1 MFESFVLACLVG
13 TLFILPLRVWFK
25 IRWHRIPADQLL
37 AAGNPVGLVIW
48 SMWLKSHPVVSW
60 GIVVPLFNLISTVL
74 IAGLLWLVGLGYVW
88 IYISIALVDAA
99 LSHYK
104 ILRTYGV

>member
-1 MFESFVLACLVG
+1 MFESFVLACLVV
-13 TLFILPLRVWFK
+13 TLFVLPLRIWFK
-25 IRWHRIPADQLL
+25 VRWHRIPADQLRAMKYPKAL
-37 AAGNPVGLVIW
+37 IDW

-60 GIVVPLFNLISTVL
+60 GIVFPLFNLISTVL
-74 IAGLLWLVGLGYVW
+74 IAGPLWLVGLGYVW
-88 IYISIALVDAA
+88 IYVSITLVDGL

>member
-1 MFESFVLACLVG
+1 MFESFVLACLVV
-13 TLFILPLRVWFK
+13 TLFTLPVRIWFK
-25 IRWHRIPADQLL
+25 IRWHRISESQLL
-37 AAGNPVGLVIW
+37 AAGNPVGLIIW

-60 GIVVPLFNLISTVL
+60 GIVFPLFNLISTVL
-74 IAGLLWLVGLGYVW
+74 IAGPLWLVGLGYVW
-88 IYISIALVDAA
+88 LYISITLVDGI